1 MEIPEVKLVDRIVIF
16 IDGANLLAGIK
27 RSLGDNFRY
36 DIFKLVRFLKGSRKL
51 VRAYYY
57 DGIYPYPAE
66 HLPPQ
71 TREHFIEERKKKE
84 DFVKI
89 LRGKGIT
96 ARLTELRVIR
106 VKEEF
111 LPIQKGVDVRLA
123 TDALT
128 LGFRNAYDVAVFV
141 SGDGDLSEVMYELK
155 ALGKQVEVASFKET
169 MSEVLWDSA
178 DRVWLLEEFQK
189 EIELQGKDDY
199 SNMVK

>member
-1 MEIPEVKLVDRIVIF
+1 MEIQQFSLVDRIVIF

-27 RSLGDNFRY
+27 RALGDNFRY
-36 DIFKLVRFLKGSRKL
+36 DIFKLVDFLKRGRKL

-66 HLPPQ
+66 HLPQ
-71 TREHFIEERKKKE
+71 LKREHFVEERKKKE
-84 DFVKI
+84 DFVRI

-111 LPIQKGVDVRLA
+111 VPIQKGVDVRLA

-128 LGFRNAYDVAVFV
+128 LGFRDAYDVAAFV

-169 MSEVLWDSA
+169 MSDVLWDAA
-178 DRVWLLEEFQK
+178 DRVWLLEEFHK
-189 EIELQGKDDY
+189 EIELQGKEDY
-199 SNMVK
+199 F